1 MLPGDAWHLSEP
13 RASPGDLEQAEVSCI
28 PALCTV
34 LPRFIQ
40 NLNRTLVSGELFG
53 IIIWSSLVTV
63 YYILE
68 RVTLLTFFNF
78 PLCFLPVR

>member
-34 LPRFIQ
+34 LPHYIP
-40 NLNRTLVSGELFG
+40 NLSGTFVLVNYLA
-53 IIIWSSLVTV
+53 
-63 YYILE
+63 
-68 RVTLLTFFNF
+68 
-78 PLCFLPVR
+78 